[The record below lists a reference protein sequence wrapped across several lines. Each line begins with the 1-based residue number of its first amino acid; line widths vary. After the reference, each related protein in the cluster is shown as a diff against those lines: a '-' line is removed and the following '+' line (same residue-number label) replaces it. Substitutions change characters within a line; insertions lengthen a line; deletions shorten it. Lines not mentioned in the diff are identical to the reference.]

1 MIIGCTCYSA
11 TRPRNI
17 ARLSRGLHLIVFAIL
32 LTFATTFALARHLSQ
47 LGSCLHILD
56 RPNDRSLH
64 QQPIP
69 RTGGLAILVGSL
81 AGSVLFGFSSPA
93 TCFRQEVLLLGL
105 VPLAGISFLD
115 DRCGIPAKWR
125 IPVHVWAAFSLV
137 SVYMPDSLDLPG
149 LALPLAV
156 WVAIPLTLLFIVW
169 MINLYNFM
177 DGMDGF
183 AGGMAVIGF
192 STLAWLGR
200 ADAGFTAICLTV
212 AAASAGFLI
221 HNFPPAK
228 IFLGDTGST
237 TLGFLAA
244 ACSLWGSKAGLFPF
258 WVALLVFSPFIVD
271 ATVTLLRRLLR
282 GEKVWEAHRTH
293 YYQRLVLLGW
303 GHRRTVLAEYALM
316 LACAGLA
323 LLAVRLPPAGQTLLA
338 FGWVLIY
345 GLLMLGV
352 GRLERRRATV
362 SAP

>member
-1 MIIGCTCYSA
+1 MVEL
-11 TRPRNI
+11 P
-17 ARLSRGLHLIVFAIL
+17 RGLHLIVFATL
-32 LTFATTFALARHLSQ
+32 LTFATTFALARYLSQ
-47 LGSCLHILD
+47 PGSRLRILD

-64 QQPIP
+64 LQPTP
-69 RTGGLAILVGSL
+69 RTGGLAILGGGL

-93 TCFRQEVLLLGL
+93 TGSHLAILLLGL
-105 VPLAGISFLD
+105 VPLAAVSFLD
-115 DRCGIPAKWR
+115 DRRSISVRWR
-125 IPVHVWAAFSLV
+125 ILAHVWAAFSLV
-137 SVYMPDSLDLPG
+137 SVYIPDSLNLPG

-192 STLAWLGR
+192 STLAWLGW
-200 ADAGFTAICLTV
+200 ADPGFVTLCLIV
-212 AAASAGFLI
+212 AAASAGFLV

-244 ACSLWGSKAGLFPF
+244 ACSLWGSKVGLFPF

-282 GEKVWEAHRTH
+282 GEKVWEAHRMH

-303 GHRRTVLAEYALM
+303 GHRRTVLVEYALM
-316 LACAGLA
+316 LACAGSA
-323 LLAVRLPPAGQTLLA
+323 LLAVHLPPAGQALLA
-338 FGWVLIY
+338 FGWVLVY
-345 GLLMLGV
+345 GLLAMGV

>member
-1 MIIGCTCYSA
+1 MGLDHLLALIGAFAASGYLAGSA
-11 TRPRNI
+11 CWPR
-17 ARLSRGLHLIVFAIL
+17 L
-32 LTFATTFALARHLSQ
+32 
-47 LGSCLHILD
+47 LD
-56 RPNDRSLH
+56 RPNSRSLH
-64 QQPIP
+64 QQPVP
-69 RTGGLAILVGSL
+69 RTGGLAVL
-81 AGSVLFGFSSPA
+81 AGMMVG
-93 TCFRQEVLLLGL
+93 VLLAATAGPPLQIWGFVL
-105 VPLAGISFLD
+105 TGMVPLAVVSFLD
-115 DRCGIPAKWR
+115 DRQGVAAQWR
-125 IPVHVWAAFSLV
+125 ILVHLLAAVSLLAANLAPDRLELPGFALPVAVWAGIF
-137 SVYMPDSLDLPG
+137 
-149 LALPLAV
+149 
-156 WVAIPLTLLFIVW
+156 LTLLFAIW

-200 ADAGFTAICLTV
+200 ADAGFAAVCLTV

-244 ACSLWGSKAGLFPF
+244 ACSLWGSKADLFPF
-258 WVALLVFSPFIVD
+258 WAALLTFSPFIVD

-303 GHRRTVLAEYALM
+303 GHRRTVLVEYALM
-316 LACAGLA
+316 LACAGSAELA
-323 LLAVRLPPAGQTLLA
+323 IHLPPAGQATLA
-338 FGWVLIY
+338 AGWLLIY
-345 GLLMLGV
+345 GLLMWGV

-362 SAP
+362 STQ

>member
-1 MIIGCTCYSA
+1 MVGMSPVMLGTAGPSVR
-11 TRPRNI
+11 TW
-17 ARLSRGLHLIVFAIL
+17 GFV
-32 LTFATTFALARHLSQ
+32 LA
-47 LGSCLHILD
+47 
-56 RPNDRSLH
+56 
-64 QQPIP
+64 
-69 RTGGLAILVGSL
+69 GLASL
-81 AGSVLFGFSSPA
+81 AV
-93 TCFRQEVLLLGL
+93 V
-105 VPLAGISFLD
+105 SFLD
-115 DRCGIPAKWR
+115 DRQGVPPKWR
-125 IPVHVWAAFSLV
+125 ILVHLLAAVSLPVAGLA
-137 SVYMPDSLDLPG
+137 PDYFDLPG
-149 LALPLAV
+149 FALSLPVWLAIL
-156 WVAIPLTLLFIVW
+156 LTLLFTIW

-200 ADAGFTAICLTV
+200 ADAGFAAVCLIV

-244 ACSLWGSKAGLFPF
+244 ACSLWGSKADLFPF

-303 GHRRTVLAEYALM
+303 GHRRTVLVEYALM
-316 LACAGLA
+316 LACAGSAELA
-323 LLAVRLPPAGQTLLA
+323 IHLPPAGQATLA
-338 FGWVLIY
+338 AGWLLIY
-345 GLLMLGV
+345 GLLMWGV

-362 SAP
+362 STQ

>member
-1 MIIGCTCYSA
+1 
-11 TRPRNI
+11 
-17 ARLSRGLHLIVFAIL
+17 
-32 LTFATTFALARHLSQ
+32 
-47 LGSCLHILD
+47 
-56 RPNDRSLH
+56 
-64 QQPIP
+64 
-69 RTGGLAILVGSL
+69 
-81 AGSVLFGFSSPA
+81 
-93 TCFRQEVLLLGL
+93 
-105 VPLAGISFLD
+105 
-115 DRCGIPAKWR
+115 
-125 IPVHVWAAFSLV
+125 
-137 SVYMPDSLDLPG
+137 
-149 LALPLAV
+149 
-156 WVAIPLTLLFIVW
+156 

-200 ADAGFTAICLTV
+200 ADAGFAAVCLTV

-244 ACSLWGSKAGLFPF
+244 ACSLWGSKADLFPF

-282 GEKVWEAHRTH
+282 GEKVWEAHRKH

-303 GHRRTVLAEYALM
+303 GHRRTVLVEYALM
-316 LACAGLA
+316 LACAGSAELA
-323 LLAVRLPPAGQTLLA
+323 IHLSPAGQATLA
-338 FGWVLIY
+338 AGWLLIY
-345 GLLMLGV
+345 GLLMWGV

-362 SAP
+362 STQ